1 MSKEVFNKKGFSEG
15 NPPAGGESL
24 SANRRTLR
32 GVLTLEDGAVMCF
45 GEILLRMSPVLNGE
59 WIHNASMPVYIG
71 GAELNVASALAKWNI
86 PVKYCT
92 AMPDNYL
99 SHDTLKELQLKKI
112 DTSAVYLSGNRIGA
126 YYLPQGADLKNA
138 GVIYDRA
145 HSSFAALQPGMIN
158 WDEALKDCSWFHFSA
173 ISPALNENAALV
185 CKEALK
191 AAASKGLTISVD
203 LNYRSKLWQYG
214 RQPVEIM
221 PELVQYCHVIMG
233 NIWAVETLLGIESS
247 IENSEGKTT
256 EELVEAAGKSMLQI
270 HKQYPNA
277 TSFAYTFRL
286 EKEYWGVLQHGP
298 EMAVSKKFSIGNV
311 IDKVGSGDCFMAG
324 LIYGLYH
331 KNVTQ
336 DIINYAASAGVGKL
350 QELGDATKQTVEQV
364 KVRM

>member
-1 MSKEVFNKKGFSEG
+1 MRRFNELG
-15 NPPAGGESL
+15 NMGKI
-24 SANRRTLR
+24 
-32 GVLTLEDGAVMCF
+32 MCF
-45 GEILLRMSPVLNGE
+45 GEILLRMSPVLNRE

-71 GAELNVASALAKWNI
+71 GAELNVASALAKWNV

-99 SHDTLKELQLKKI
+99 SHDALEELRLKKI
-112 DTSAVYLSGNRIGA
+112 DTSSVYLSGTRIGA

-173 ISPALNENAALV
+173 ISPALNENAAMV

-191 AAASKGLTISVD
+191 AASSKGLTISVD

-214 RQPVEIM
+214 KQPVEIM
-221 PELVQYCHVIMG
+221 PELVQYCHLIMG
-233 NIWAVETLLGIESS
+233 NIWAAENLLGIKSS
-247 IENSEGKTT
+247 IENSEGKMT
-256 EELVEAAGKSMLQI
+256 EELVEATGKSMLQI

-277 TSFAYTFRL
+277 TSFGYTFRL

-298 EMAVSKKFSIGNV
+298 EMTVSKKFPIDRV

-324 LIYGLYH
+324 LIHGLINNH
-331 KNVTQ
+331 MPQN
-336 DIINYAASAGVGKL
+336 IINYAAAAAVGKL
-350 QELGDATKQTVEQV
+350 QEVGDATTQTVEQV
-364 KVRM
+364 KARI